1 MKNLVRALTVAA
13 AVAVAPSIMLAQKN
27 QFEVGSKVLSVGLLL
42 GGTSYTYGSGGIGLG
57 AGLEVGVGEIAK
69 QVRLGVGGFLGY
81 QHDSDGLFGNNFSVS
96 SILVAGFVN
105 GHYQLKQVP
114 KLDLYAGPVLGISRQ
129 SVNYDKKCVSLFTD
143 YCDYQSRYP
152 KSYPAVGVQTG
163 ARYEFTPGVLGSIQ
177 LSVGTRL
184 PLANAG
190 IAFKF

>member
-1 MKNLVRALTVAA
+1 M
-13 AVAVAPSIMLAQKN
+13 
-27 QFEVGSKVLSVGLLL
+27 
-42 GGTSYTYGSGGIGLG
+42 
-57 AGLEVGVGEIAK
+57 
-69 QVRLGVGGFLGY
+69 RLGVGGFLGY

>member
-96 SILVAGFVN
+96 SILIAGFVN

-129 SVNYDKKCVSLFTD
+129 SVNYDNKCVSSITYD
-143 YCDYQSRYP
+143 CNNSSSD
-152 KSYPAVGVQTG
+152 PAVGVQTG

>member
-105 GHYQLKQVP
+105 GHYQLRQVP

-129 SVNYDKKCVSLFTD
+129 SVNYDNKCEISIKYD
-143 YCDYQSRYP
+143 CNNSSSD
-152 KSYPAVGVQTG
+152 PAVGVQTG